1 MAKRFRL
8 GKPELAGELE
18 KLSRQAKLPRE
29 VERLR
34 AVRMAMSGDFTLG
47 QIAQACGRSRSAV
60 GQWMRVAREQGLAAL
75 MGLHQGRGRS
85 SAIRGKVKN
94 EMLKGLAR
102 GRWKRLGDIA
112 RWLRERHGV
121 EMGIGG
127 VGYHVGKC
135 GGVRR
140 VPRRT
145 HRLKRHAEADRFKR
159 TLARQLWALHA
170 HGERPVRV
178 WFMDE
183 HRYGLIAHQ
192 RRHWGLRRCR
202 THAPY
207 RTRYEWGYLA
217 TALEAGGKGRA
228 VQVFFGGVSQET
240 TAVFYAQVRA
250 VEPEAHHIIIADQAG
265 FHLPPGHPQLPEGIR
280 VLPLPAYSP
289 ELNPAEHVGSM
300 LKMATANR
308 VFETLPEMEAAIEQ
322 EMRPLWNTPARVHSL
337 IGDNAVHSQTNVT
350 SKKLTS
356 GFQLEL
362 VSVLR
367 LGVSGY

>member
-29 VERLR
+29 VERLT

-322 EMRPLWNTPARVHSL
+322 EMRPLCNTPARVHSL

-362 VSVLR
+362 V
-367 LGVSGY
+367 